1 MTTKT
6 EHIPPPSSLDDVG
19 AAKKRFRPVRL
30 ATTVIVLLIAVQLL
44 VFMTTNEKFEWN
56 VVAEYLFYP
65 TVLMGVGVT
74 LLLTFVGMVLGSV
87 LGTFI
92 AAGQLSGSRTARWFC
107 KVFVG
112 VFRGVPPLVQLIF
125 WFNLAYLVPR
135 IELGLPFASPFFSLP
150 TNQVMTPLM
159 AAVIGLTLH
168 EAAYMSE
175 IIRAGIISV
184 DRGQLDAAKAMG
196 FTSGQ
201 AFRKVTLPQAMRVII
216 PPTGSQVIGLLKG
229 TSLVSVIG
237 MTDLLLSTQLIY
249 NLNYKIVPLII
260 VSVVWYLAVVSVLTA
275 VQRKVEDKFGQ
286 GHALTSPTRAA
297 QKLQQAKVLEQ

>member
-1 MTTKT
+1 
-6 EHIPPPSSLDDVG
+6 
-19 AAKKRFRPVRL
+19 
-30 ATTVIVLLIAVQLL
+30 
-44 VFMTTNEKFEWN
+44 
-56 VVAEYLFYP
+56 
-65 TVLMGVGVT
+65 
-74 LLLTFVGMVLGSV
+74 MVLGSA
-87 LGTFI
+87 LGTLI
-92 AAGQLSGSRTARWFC
+92 AAGQLSESRTARWFC
-107 KVFVG
+107 RIFVG

-135 IELGLPFASPFFSLP
+135 IEFGVPFASPFFSLS

-159 AAVIGLTLH
+159 AALIGLTLH

-196 FTSGQ
+196 FTSAQ

-260 VSVVWYLAVVSVLTA
+260 VSVVWYLAVVTILTA

-297 QKLQQAKVLEQ
+297 QKLQQVKALEQ